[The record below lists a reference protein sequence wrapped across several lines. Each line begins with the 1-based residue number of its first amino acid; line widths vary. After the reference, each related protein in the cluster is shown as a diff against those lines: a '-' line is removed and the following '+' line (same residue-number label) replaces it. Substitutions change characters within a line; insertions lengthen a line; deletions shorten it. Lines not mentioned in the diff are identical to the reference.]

1 MQYGKYTVD
10 ATLSAVNDDVEW
22 YYLACPKH
30 FKKVDEVT
38 DGFQCSVC
46 KKGGPLPIARYLL
59 TTIFS

>member
-46 KKGGPLPIARYLL
+46 KKGGPLPIARY
-59 TTIFS
+59 